1 MGRLLFLF
9 VGIGISSSAFGWTD
23 ELQFE
28 LAATNAICHKEILL
42 QPSFTNELH
51 AYMHS
56 NAASK
61 AGVSVGIV
69 WSTCQLEFFEET
81 ADDRWLSS
89 GKGTVSNLLA
99 STLVQPCDWQYW
111 CARIAILPYYN
122 LENKTKECYQAS
134 TNILSEME
142 CFGFVDSDNCIVR
155 SLLRYNRIDG
165 LSVRDSVR
173 LSAAMAAAELGY
185 RNEAL
190 LFSTNLPHAFVSE
203 VKGMLR
209 Q

>member
-1 MGRLLFLF
+1 MEKLLFLF
-9 VGIGISSSAFGWTD
+9 VGISINSAVFGWTD
-23 ELQFE
+23 ESQFE
-28 LAATNAICHKEILL
+28 LAATNAIGHKEILL
-42 QPSFTNELH
+42 QPSFTNELQT
-51 AYMHS
+51 YMLR

-61 AGVSVGIV
+61 AGVSAGIV

-142 CFGFVDSDNCIVR
+142 CFGFVDSDNGIVR
-155 SLLRYNRIDG
+155 SLLRYNRTAG
-165 LSVRDSVR
+165 LSVRDSVK

-203 VKGMLR
+203 IRAILR
-209 Q
+209 H